1 MNLFKRDMDQKAA
14 IENIRKILIGIGQ
27 PNFDQGTGLQKK
39 AGITNITLK
48 DDDISN
54 IASSLPADL
63 QERFLE
69 LNIRTTILKFTLPD
83 GDYVAKIELNKF
95 SVERTAQY
103 KTAKIYE
110 KFPKEEIEVV
120 LNDSDN
126 DTVVVKSMIEKFIQE
141 DVELFHA
148 RKDYGYETTDTVM
161 GIGNDGAYCLDREF
175 AWLLIGFLGKQLN
188 FVRVSEAN
196 TLLDIFMV
204 EHKPV
209 RFENL
214 EQIMRLE
221 MKQTFNILK
230 EQGHDVDNELES
242 NDMDNFIY
250 YVEKGDIQGNVQIS
264 QNNMFLVARN
274 VKTDVIKVWN
284 TMSINPDISEVIELY
299 SDVNKSDESVF
310 NVASYLHRF
319 IDKNHSHIYDY
330 PFEFNKSG
338 YRKSVDFLLT
348 HFDTE
353 TDGLIYDSE
362 QGYFPDKYFYFNS
375 LSYDVTYSNELLT
388 SKYDVEKDILNLS
401 SIDTDSPDYFFRGMM
416 SNLSTKRSDALFY
429 LFMVGHYIIGWNG
442 KTFTDNENILKDHP
456 DCDGVHDYSPFTVD
470 DLFLFGSGSLIFNLP
485 KDLTEPW
492 KKVVSELVFY
502 VQEWL
507 NERPNNVAAQAYGKQ
522 LEQVFVEYNDNSV
535 VQFIQ
540 SQRAK

>member
-14 IENIRKILIGIGQ
+14 IESIRKILIGIGQ
-27 PNFDQGTGLQKK
+27 PKFDQGTGLQKK

-63 QERFLE
+63 QERFLA
-69 LNIRTTILKFTLPD
+69 LNIRTTSLTFTLPD
-83 GDYVAKIELNKF
+83 GDYVAKIELNKL

-120 LNDSDN
+120 LKDSDN
-126 DTVVVKSMIEKFIQE
+126 DTVIVKSMIEKFIQE
-141 DVELFHA
+141 DVELFHS

-161 GIGNDGAYCLDREF
+161 GIGSDGAYCLDREF

-196 TLLDIFMV
+196 MLLDIFMV

-230 EQGHDVDNELES
+230 EQGHDIDNELES

-299 SDVNKSDESVF
+299 SDVNESDESVF

-319 IDKNHSHIYDY
+319 IDKNHSNIYNY

-353 TDGLIYDSE
+353 TEGLIYDSE

-388 SKYDVEKDILNLS
+388 SEYDVEKDILNLS

-429 LFMVGHYIIGWNG
+429 LFMVGHYIVGWNG
-442 KTFTDNENILKDHP
+442 KTFTDNENILKEHP

-470 DLFLFGSGSLIFNLP
+470 DLFLFGSSSLIFNLP
-485 KDLTEPW
+485 KDLTAPW
-492 KKVVSELVFY
+492 RKVVSELVFY

-507 NERPNNVAAQAYGKQ
+507 NERPNNVAVQAYGKQ
-522 LEQVFVEYNDNSV
+522 LEQVFIEYNDDSV

-540 SQRAK
+540 SQRVK